1 MTKPT
6 FEVAAMFALLALGS
20 AGTAEARQVGNVDV
34 PERTV
39 IEGHVLEL
47 KGAALQEKLWFDIYG
62 IALYLTEPLDSP
74 EAIIDADQVKQLRL
88 YILRN
93 LPGREVRK
101 ALLAGFQNAAPDDFE
116 SLRPRVNEMLRSIQ
130 DVHEGERIVM
140 TYVPGTGTLLRAA
153 NGTKLTIPGEDFA
166 RALFSIWLGPN
177 TDTPHL
183 RDALI
188 AP

>member
-1 MTKPT
+1 MTRRT
-6 FEVAAMFALLALGS
+6 FGGAVLAL
-20 AGTAEARQVGNVDV
+20 AALAIPAPAEARQVGGMKV

-39 IEGHVLEL
+39 VEGHVLEL
-47 KGAALQEKLWFDIYG
+47 KGAALQEKLWFDVYG
-62 IALYLTEPLDSP
+62 IALYLTEPLDTAD
-74 EAIIDADQVKQLRL
+74 AIIDADQVKQLRL

-93 LPGREVRK
+93 LPGQEVRK

-116 SLRPRVNEMLRSIQ
+116 TLRPRVNEMLRSIQ

-140 TYVPGTGTLLRAA
+140 TYVPGTGTILRAA
-153 NGTKLTIPGEDFA
+153 NGTRLTIPGEDFA
-166 RALFSIWLGPN
+166 RALFAIWLGPN

-183 RDALI
+183 REQLL